1 MPPTPTTTT
10 TTADFD
16 FAELEA
22 RIIAASKA
30 AFEDVRQAHA
40 AEQICAFALY
50 SDDGAMTVCPAF
62 DLVSRRDRRVAKYPD
77 DANAYIYSTAEW
89 ALEAFGARES
99 FNDIC
104 TTVRTFV
111 LDNLDHPYQGLASWS
126 VNLHATGFESF
137 KQRLFETCMC
147 ALENLRVDGTFHAY
161 PNLLVMFAVSD
172 DGLEPA
178 DEQRMMQRL
187 NGDSPCVEQFRRWH
201 ETFNI

>member
-1 MPPTPTTTT
+1 MPSTPTTTN
-10 TTADFD
+10 AGFY
-16 FAELEA
+16 FAALEA

-62 DLVSRRDRRVAKYPD
+62 DLVSRRDQRVAKYPD
-77 DANAYIYSTAEW
+77 DANAYIFSTAEW
-89 ALEAFGARES
+89 ALEAFGADKA
-99 FNDIC
+99 FTAIC

-111 LDNLDHPYQGLASWS
+111 LDNLDHPYQGLASWP

-137 KQRLFETCMC
+137 KQQLFETCQL
-147 ALENLRVDGTFHAY
+147 ALEKLRSDGTFDAY
-161 PNLLVMFAVSD
+161 PDLLVMFAVSD

-178 DEQRMMQRL
+178 DERRMMQRL
-187 NGDSPCVEQFRRWH
+187 NGDSPYVEQFRCWH
-201 ETFNI
+201 EAFSL